1 MDNNG
6 YSAVAQQLKGSDI
19 LKIANRL
26 REMIAQGLRVCNLSV
41 GDFSPKE
48 FQIPDTLKKLIIESY
63 QNNET
68 NYPPSYGTVELR
80 KSVQDFYK
88 RRFNLEYELDE
99 IQITSGSRPVAHS
112 FYTCTL
118 DKNSTILYP
127 VPSWNNDLYAVL
139 TQANEIRLL
148 TKAENGFHPTREE
161 LEPHIHKAH
170 VLALCSPSNPTGT
183 MFTEKAIRGICELII
198 EENERRKGK
207 ERPLYLLFDSVYWM
221 LTFGK
226 FQHYNPVVLYPELK
240 PYTVIVDGISKCFA
254 ATGVRVGWG
263 LGPKHLISKMTH
275 VIAHAGA
282 WAPRAEQIAVS
293 KYLYLDEDIQQYIQH
308 TKNGIEQRLH
318 KMYEIIQHLAQKGY
332 PVYAIE
338 PQGAMYLSVQF
349 NLFGKKTPQNNILK
363 NNNEIAEYLL
373 DNAGLG
379 VVPFQAFGYPE
390 ENGWFRISV
399 GAVGM
404 ADIEWLTAQLEQ
416 ALRQLNS

>member
-1 MDNNG
+1 MDITG
-6 YSAVAQQLKGSDI
+6 YSSVAQQLKGSDI

-26 REMIAQGLRVCNLSV
+26 RDMIAQGQRVCNLSV

-80 KSVQDFYK
+80 KAVQNFYK
-88 RRFNLEYELDE
+88 RRFNLEYDLDE

-112 FYTCTL
+112 FYACTL
-118 DKNSTILYP
+118 DRNSTILYP
-127 VPSWNNDLYAVL
+127 VPSWNNDLYTIL
-139 TQANEIRLL
+139 NQANEIRLL
-148 TKAENGFHPTREE
+148 TKPENGFHPTREE
-161 LEPHIHKAH
+161 LEPYIQQAH

-183 MFTEKAIRGICELII
+183 MFTEKAIRGICELIL
-198 EENERRKGK
+198 EENKRREGK

-226 FQHYNPVVLYPELK
+226 FEHYNPVLLYPELK

-293 KYLYLDEDIQQYIQH
+293 KYLYLDEDIKQYIQH
-308 TKNGIEQRLH
+308 IRQGVEQRLDRL
-318 KMYEIIQHLAQKGY
+318 YEIIQSLAQKGY
-332 PVYAIE
+332 PVHAIE

-349 NLFGKKTPQNNILK
+349 NLFGKKTPQGTVLQ
-363 NNNEIAEYLL
+363 NNNDIGEYLL
-373 DNAGLG
+373 EYAKLG
-379 VVPFQAFGYPE
+379 IVPFQAFGYPE
-390 ENGWFRISV
+390 ENGWFRLSV
-399 GAVGM
+399 GAVSM
-404 ADIEWLTAQLEQ
+404 EDIEWLATQLES
-416 ALRQLNS
+416 ALSQLK